1 MQLQN
6 LLRAP
11 IDPVELD
18 KRLVIDGM
26 RRVKDLRE
34 GEYED
39 WILKVSDAL
48 LQAGMHAMYNIT
60 GVQRDELAEEADV
73 RACSLYPVWALNTAW
88 SAIRSSLPAHGP
100 AQAKTL
106 SIRPG
111 DVKTLLRTIRNFYE
125 SSTINEQ
132 HSILT
137 KLSNTNMA
145 DFSDLRSY
153 VASLDANF
161 ARLAK
166 MGNPQKDDTKR
177 FFLLKG
183 LNAEFERNCL
193 STIISY
199 ESRDGLS
206 GANYDKAVKILSDW
220 ADGHKVTA
228 KPRRETAMAA
238 GPGKAQARQT
248 PTEPCRRFSKGIC
261 KLGGKCRYLHVDAPG
276 RPVQPPPTKR
286 RNIGTAPKSSK
297 AKVFAGQCFACG
309 RHGHRKKDCLNFKK
323 TQDSCHVILPLLG
336 PVQKHLHLKGENAMK
351 KDKSKCIPWQNN
363 TVAKQ
368 QIAL

>member
-1 MQLQN
+1 M
-6 LLRAP
+6 P
-11 IDPVELD
+11 
-18 KRLVIDGM
+18 
-26 RRVKDLRE
+26 
-34 GEYED
+34 
-39 WILKVSDAL
+39 
-48 LQAGMHAMYNIT
+48 T
-60 GVQRDELAEEADV
+60 
-73 RACSLYPVWALNTAW
+73 
-88 SAIRSSLPAHGP
+88 
-100 AQAKTL
+100 
-106 SIRPG
+106 
-111 DVKTLLRTIRNFYE
+111 
-125 SSTINEQ
+125 
-132 HSILT
+132 
-137 KLSNTNMA
+137 
-145 DFSDLRSY
+145 
-153 VASLDANF
+153 SLDWP
-161 ARLAK
+161 RWEI
-166 MGNPQKDDTKR
+166 PKDDTKR

-286 RNIGTAPKSSK
+286 RNLGSAPKSSK

-323 TQDSCHVILPLLG
+323 TQDSCHVIQENIREWPATRTEDQAWVAHSNFTTAQSFPGTFSGSQGSTTDFGFPTRSELGKPPPMVWLVDGGTTCHVLCTYDYYNSYIYNRQTVDIDIVGVGGHVKCREIGDMCIRVITNGIPKVINLLEVRLCRSPGMNLLSG
-336 PVQKHLHLKGENAMK
+336 PRMEAAGWGLSYKNRVFTATDKHDRLLMTVKANEKGLYFITGAPCYPNGA
-351 KDKSKCIPWQNN
+351 S
-363 TVAKQ
+363 
-368 QIAL
+368 